1 MQNIKF
7 LDKKGTFEI
16 KNPDMANY
24 LYFPIANEAGVMS
37 SVTPNLGGD
46 SKMGQNM
53 FLLEPVSAE
62 NLHNNKSSRNFWL
75 HIEGK
80 GAYSCTGK
88 SAKQQSELFSD
99 KKEEVTLKA
108 GIMWQ
113 QVERISKEYGLKST
127 ITSFVPCSNE
137 KVELMKVTVQNMGDT
152 HLEFTAFSAVPIYGR
167 SADNIRDHRHVTSL
181 LHRIFVTNC
190 GVVVNPTMNFDERG
204 HQMNHMCYGVFV
216 KDGCGKDPMG
226 AFPVVD
232 DFIGEGGSF
241 ENPYVVVKNAE
252 VTAKNGDRIDGYEAV
267 GAMKFAPVC
276 LAPKESI
283 SYIVAMGYGDSE
295 EALAADAKKFLC
307 EQCFDDAL
315 TNTKIYWDKTINVAY
330 HSGDNTFDNW
340 MHWVNFQPML
350 RRIYGC
356 SFLPH
361 HDYGKGGRGWR
372 DLWQDCLALLVMN
385 PHGVRQMLVDN
396 FGGVRF
402 DGTNATIIGSGQGE
416 FIADRNNITRVWMDH
431 GAWPFLTTDLYIGRS
446 GDLNLLLESNR
457 YFKDPQVVRG
467 EEKDEKWT
475 PQEGNFMKT
484 ASGSVYTGTVL
495 EHLLLQHLTAF
506 YDVGEHN
513 HIKLRGADWNDAL
526 DMAKEKGESVA
537 FTALYGGNMAHMAAL
552 VQALQSKNGV
562 KTVTLAKE
570 ILPLLSD
577 DASLYDDVAKKQ
589 TLLYEYCQSV
599 KHTISGETVE
609 VSCEELSENL
619 LHKSTWIQEHIRECE
634 WLTTKEKDHW
644 FNSYY
649 DNHAKAVEGDHENG
663 VRMMITGQVFTIMS
677 ETASDDQVREIAKA
691 ADKYLYDEAVGGY
704 KLNTNFHEIK
714 SDLGRMFGFAYG
726 SKENGAVFCHMAVMY
741 ANSLY
746 SRGFAKEGYRV
757 IHTLYRHCADFEKSH
772 IYPGVPEYISDRG
785 RGLYHYLTG
794 AASWLLLTVLSEMF
808 GIKGELGNLKFQ
820 PKLMLEQFDENGKA
834 SVETVFD
841 DKPLHI
847 TFDNKS
853 KKEYGTYEVSAIT
866 INGKAYASNNGTIL
880 KEDLAALSD
889 EKTNE
894 IIVTLA

>member
-1 MQNIKF
+1 MQKIKF
-7 LDKKGTFEI
+7 LDKKGTFQL
-16 KNPDMANY
+16 KNPDLTNY

-46 SKMGQNM
+46 SKMGQNI

-75 HIEGK
+75 NIEGK

-88 SAKQQSELFSD
+88 SAKQQAQLFED
-99 KKEEVTLKA
+99 TKEDVTLTA

-113 QVERISKEYGLKST
+113 KVERESKEYGVKST
-127 ITSFVPCSNE
+127 VTSFVPCTNE
-137 KVELMKVTVQNMGDT
+137 KVELLKVTIQNTGDNS
-152 HLEFTAFSAVPIYGR
+152 LCFSAFSAVPLYAR

-181 LHRIFVTNC
+181 LHRILVTDC

-204 HQMNHMCYGVFV
+204 HQMNHMCYGVFA
-216 KDGCGKDPMG
+216 KGGNGEMPLG

-241 ENPYVVVKNAE
+241 EQPYAVVRNCDVANKA
-252 VTAKNGDRIDGYEAV
+252 GDHVDGYEAV
-267 GAMKFAPVC
+267 GALKF
-276 LAPKESI
+276 KEVSLEPNQSI
-283 SYIVAMGYGDSE
+283 SYVVAMGYGDSLE
-295 EALAADAKKFLC
+295 ELEQDAHKFLC
-307 EQCFDDAL
+307 EKCFDESLA
-315 TNTKIYWDKTINVAY
+315 NTKEYWNEKINVKY
-330 HSGDNTFDNW
+330 HSGDETFDNW

-402 DGTNATIIGSGQGE
+402 DGTNATIIGNGQGE

-431 GAWPFLTTDLYIGRS
+431 GAWPFLTTDLYIQRS
-446 GDLNLLLESNR
+446 GDLGLLLEKNT

-467 EEKDEKWT
+467 DEKDEKWS
-475 PQEGNFMKT
+475 PEDGNHVKT
-484 ASGSVYTGTVL
+484 NQGACYQGTVL
-495 EHLLLQHLTAF
+495 EHMLLQHLTAF
-506 YDVGEHN
+506 YDVGKHN

-526 DMAKEKGESVA
+526 DMAKEQGESVA
-537 FTALYGGNMAHMAAL
+537 FTALYGGNMANMASLIRAL
-552 VQALQSKNGV
+552 KEKNGV
-562 KTVTLAKE
+562 NTITLAKE
-570 ILPLLSD
+570 MSILLTD
-577 DASLYDDVAKKQ
+577 DVSIYQNVDRKQKLLYD
-589 TLLYEYCQSV
+589 YCQAV
-599 KHTISGETVE
+599 KHTISGDTIEI
-609 VSCEELSENL
+609 SCEELAQNL
-619 LHKSTWIQEHIRECE
+619 EHKANFIKEHIKNSE
-634 WLTTKEKDHW
+634 WLTTKEGGHW

-649 DNHAKAVEGDHENG
+649 DNHANPVEGDHEKG

-677 ETASDDQVREIAKA
+677 GTADETQVKSIVQA

-757 IHTLYRHCADFEKSH
+757 IHTLYKHCADFDKCH
-772 IYPGVPEYISDRG
+772 IYPGVPEYISNRG
-785 RGLYHYLTG
+785 HGLYHYLTG

-808 GIKGELGNLKFQ
+808 GIKGSLGDLQFA
-820 PKLMLEQFDENGKA
+820 PKLMAEQFDAEGKA
-834 SVETVFD
+834 TVETIFD
-841 DKPLHI
+841 DKPLRI
-847 TFDNKS
+847 TFVNAA
-853 KKEYGTYEVSAIT
+853 KKEYGDYQVSSIAIA
-866 INGKAYASNNGTIL
+866 GSAYTKYADKIA
-880 KEDLAALSD
+880 KEDLAGLSND
-889 EKTNE
+889 TVNSIE
-894 IIVTLA
+894 VTLA